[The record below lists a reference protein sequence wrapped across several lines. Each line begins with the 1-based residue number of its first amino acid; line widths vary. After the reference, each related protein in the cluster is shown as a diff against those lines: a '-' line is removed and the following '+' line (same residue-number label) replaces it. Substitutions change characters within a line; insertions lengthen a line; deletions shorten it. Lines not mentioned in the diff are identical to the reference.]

1 MTKTTKDIDDG
12 ARVFADGRNLSV
24 GKGRILWGTA
34 TQTSRNM
41 VYEEGWVLPGG
52 QRTKN
57 YDVAQTYAS
66 WIDEQCRAWGR

>member
-1 MTKTTKDIDDG
+1 MTKTIKDNDDG

-24 GKGRILWGTA
+24 GRGRILWGTA

-52 QRTKN
+52 RRTKN
-57 YDVAQTYAS
+57 LDVALAYAR

>member
-41 VYEEGWVLPGG
+41 NYDEGRVLPGG
-52 QRTKN
+52 QSTKN

-66 WIDEQCRAWGR
+66 WIDEQCRTWGR

>member
-1 MTKTTKDIDDG
+1 MTKTIKDNDDG
-12 ARVFADGRNLSV
+12 ARVFADGRSITI

-57 YDVAQTYAS
+57 YDVAQAYAS
-66 WIDEQCRAWGR
+66 WIDAQCRVWGR

>member
-1 MTKTTKDIDDG
+1 MTKPVDNKDDG
-12 ARVFADGRNLSV
+12 ARVFADGRSISV

-41 VYEEGWVLPGG
+41 IYDEGWVLPGG

-57 YDVAQTYAS
+57 YDVALTYAR

>member
-57 YDVAQTYAS
+57 YDVALTYAR
-66 WIDEQCRAWGR
+66 WIDTQSRGK

>member
-1 MTKTTKDIDDG
+1 MTKPVDNKDDG
-12 ARVFADGRNLSV
+12 ARVFADGRNLAV

-57 YDVAQTYAS
+57 YDVAQAYAS